1 MMSSCAN
8 IPTKN
13 VEAINLGSVL
23 ALGKLIETNPN
34 TAAHEIDLFVR
45 LYEMPVYEND
55 CFIETHG
62 ICQNQ
67 YYVTVSTFDEYPE
80 TNVFKLKYKGEI
92 VDSYW
97 MEDNKTDYVKLMLV
111 MEKYTGDALKNN
123 NSLIN
128 FQFKVL
134 VELTPKSIRQTRH

>member
-1 MMSSCAN
+1 M
-8 IPTKN
+8 
-13 VEAINLGSVL
+13 
-23 ALGKLIETNPN
+23 
-34 TAAHEIDLFVR
+34 
-45 LYEMPVYEND
+45 
-55 CFIETHG
+55 
-62 ICQNQ
+62 
-67 YYVTVSTFDEYPE
+67 TVSTFDEYPE

-128 FQFKVL
+128 VQSNIL
-134 VELTPKSIRQTRH
+134 VELTPKSIQQTRQ